1 MRNILLATLA
11 SSAFA
16 LSSCGEALSGEA
28 DQSISTQPA
37 AQNESFSARESG
49 GEDEYAANF
58 TDREGYDD
66 EVLASEAETSAN
78 QGRFSLTLPESV
90 TSSMLGDRSKKL
102 IAVQVML
109 DKSRHS
115 PGVID
120 GRMGDNTERAIEY
133 YREANG
139 LPPGAGVDSELLT
152 SLMDN
157 YGGDIFRTY
166 TITEKDISRL
176 FYEIPE
182 EFSEMAVM
190 EKLGYRDAQEML
202 AERFHMDQDF
212 LAALNTDADFSKS
225 GTKLIIVSHGDNMLG
240 ADIAR
245 IEVRKGENT
254 VAGLDEAGNVVVSY
268 PATIG
273 SSDFP
278 SPSGQME
285 VAAIAPAPNY
295 TFDPEDQRWG
305 PDKTFIIPPGP
316 NNPVGGTW
324 IDLGKEGYGIHGSP
338 DPQMVAKRA
347 SHGCVRLT
355 NWDAAAL
362 AKAVARGT
370 PVQFV

>member
-1 MRNILLATLA
+1 MKNILLASLAAPILALA
-11 SSAFA
+11 SCGDGSTKEANAAISQTDYPSDRSSPDGSA
-16 LSSCGEALSGEA
+16 
-28 DQSISTQPA
+28 
-37 AQNESFSARESG
+37 N
-49 GEDEYAANF
+49 EDEFAANF

-66 EVLASEAETSAN
+66 EKSASQEEAS
-78 QGRFSLTLPESV
+78 QQDGRFSLTLPENV

-102 IAVQVML
+102 IAIQVML

-120 GRMGDNTERAIEY
+120 GRMGGNTERAIEY
-133 YREANG
+133 YRKAYG
-139 LPPGAGVDSELLT
+139 LPPGTGVDSELLA

-157 YGGDIFRTY
+157 HGGDIFRTY
-166 TITEKDISRL
+166 TITEKDVSRQ

-182 EFSEMAVM
+182 EFPEMAEM
-190 EKLGYRDAQEML
+190 KKLGYRDAKEML

-212 LAALNTDADFSKS
+212 LSALNPGANFSEA
-225 GTKLIIVSHGDNMLG
+225 GTQLVIVSHGDNALD
-240 ADIAR
+240 ADIAK

-295 TFDPEDQRWG
+295 TFDPDDQQWG

-355 NWDAAAL
+355 NWDAAAF
-362 AKAVARGT
+362 AKAVTTGT
-370 PVQFV
+370 PVEFI

>member
-1 MRNILLATLA
+1 MKTNLLASLAASTLA
-11 SSAFA
+11 
-16 LSSCGEALSGEA
+16 LTSCSDTSNAEA
-28 DQSISTQPA
+28 DVAATAQTDSQSDRSSTDA
-37 AQNESFSARESG
+37 SG
-49 GEDEYAANF
+49 GADEFAANF

-66 EVLASEAETSAN
+66 EETASQSEAS
-78 QGRFSLTLPESV
+78 QQGGRFSLTLPDSV

-102 IAVQVML
+102 IAIQVML

-120 GRMGDNTERAIEY
+120 GRLGANTERAIEY

-139 LPPGAGVDSELLT
+139 LSAGTGVDSELLA

-157 YGGDIFRTY
+157 HGGDIFRTY
-166 TITEKDISRL
+166 TITEKDVSRQ
-176 FYEIPE
+176 FYEIPD
-182 EFSEMAVM
+182 EFPEMAEK
-190 EKLGYRDAQEML
+190 EKLGYRDAKEML

-212 LAALNTDADFSKS
+212 LAALNPKADFSEA
-225 GTKLIIVSHGDNMLG
+225 GTKLVIISHGDKALD
-240 ADIAR
+240 ADIAK

-254 VAGLDEAGNVVVSY
+254 VAGLNEEGNIVVSY

-295 TFDPEDQRWG
+295 TFDPEDQEWG

-362 AKAVARGT
+362 AKLVATGT
-370 PVQFV
+370 PVEFV

>member
-1 MRNILLATLA
+1 MKNILLATLA

-16 LSSCGEALSGEA
+16 LSSCGKASSGEA
-28 DQSISTQPA
+28 DQSTSTQPA
-37 AQNESFSARESG
+37 AQNESSSARESG
-49 GEDEYAANF
+49 GEDEFAANF

-66 EVLASEAETSAN
+66 DASASEAEASEN
-78 QGRFSLTLPESV
+78 QGRFSLTLPDNV
-90 TSSMLGDRSKKL
+90 TSPMLGDRSKKL

-120 GRMGDNTERAIEY
+120 GRMGSNTKRAIEY
-133 YREANG
+133 YREANS
-139 LPPGAGVDSELLT
+139 LPSGTGVDAELLT
-152 SLMDN
+152 SLMEN

-166 TITEKDISRL
+166 TITEKDVSRQ

-182 EFSEMAVM
+182 EFSDMAEM
-190 EKLGYRDAQEML
+190 ERLGYRDAQEML

-212 LAALNTDADFSKS
+212 LAALNPDADFSRA
-225 GTKLIIVSHGDNMLG
+225 GTKLTIVSHGDKVLD

-254 VAGLDEAGNVVVSY
+254 VAGLDEAGNLVVSY

-295 TFDPEDQRWG
+295 TFDPQDQRWG
-305 PDKTFIIPPGP
+305 PDKTFIIPPGS

-324 IDLGKEGYGIHGSP
+324 IDLGKDGYGIHG
-338 DPQMVAKRA
+338 
-347 SHGCVRLT
+347 
-355 NWDAAAL
+355 
-362 AKAVARGT
+362 
-370 PVQFV
+370 